1 MQAVFFSRMPRSPL
15 TVLVI
20 VLMIFALSIS
30 PVSAYVLCGI
40 DWNWLG
46 GSPVTVNY
54 KVNGNCLDASAGNA
68 ENQVNVIQ
76 LASTTW
82 NNAGADFNF
91 HFNGTHSNT
100 NASHNNVNE
109 VLWRNV
115 SGGGALATT
124 TIWYAGNNLQEC
136 DMVFWDLGITW
147 HGGSGAP
154 PSNMFDIQS
163 VGTHE
168 FGHFLCLDH
177 SPYAA
182 AVMYYAIANGQMKR
196 ELHSDDI
203 DGIFAIYPEPYPPPR
218 NLVAEDGHD
227 RQVPVTW
234 QRPSLTFPSRYR
246 LYRSSSG
253 SGGPYSLVDSTVA
266 GETNIIDYGLTNGQT
281 YWYKATAAYYYYPI
295 GVSEFSNADDG
306 TPAAQPGIT
315 TSTDTL
321 DFGTVTVNESLALGL
336 WVHNTGSLT
345 LNVTNVFVAPAY
357 APYFDISST
366 SFSVPPDD
374 SMQITVT
381 FAPQAQQSYDCAL
394 AILNNSPDPTF
405 FVQILAAGTLLGV
418 TETVAGQ
425 APDNYSLEQNHPN
438 PFNPITDIGFAVPY
452 TSEVSLVV
460 YDVMGRQV
468 ETLVRGTFSVGG
480 YRVSWN
486 AEDMPSGIYFCRLS
500 SGSTVL
506 TRKMILLR

>member
-1 MQAVFFSRMPRSPL
+1 VSATIFFL
-15 TVLVI
+15 FATI
-20 VLMIFALSIS
+20 VP

-40 DWNWLG
+40 DWNWLS

-68 ENQVNVIQ
+68 ENQINVIQ
-76 LASTTW
+76 ASSTTW
-82 NNAGADFNF
+82 DNAGADFNF
-91 HFNGTHSNT
+91 HYNGTHSNT

-124 TIWYAGNNLQEC
+124 TIWYSGNNVQEC

-203 DGIFAIYPEPYPPPR
+203 AGIFAIYPDPYPPPR

-227 RQVPVTW
+227 RQVPVSW

-253 SGGPYSLVDSTVA
+253 SGGPYDLVDSTVA
-266 GETNIIDYGLTNGQT
+266 GETSIIDYGLTNGQT

-306 TPAAQPGIT
+306 TPAPQASISA
-315 TSTDTL
+315 STDTL
-321 DFGTVTVNESLALGL
+321 DFGTVIVNESLPLDL
-336 WVHNTGSLT
+336 WIYNTGSLT
-345 LNVTNVFVAPAY
+345 LNVTNVFVTPAY
-357 APYFDISST
+357 ASFFQISNT

-374 SMQITVT
+374 SSQITIT

-394 AILNNSPDPTF
+394 GILNNSPEPTF
-405 FVQILAAGTLLGV
+405 FVRIQAEGSLLGV
-418 TETVAGQ
+418 IETVAGPV
-425 APDNYSLEQNHPN
+425 PDEYSLEQNHPN
-438 PFNPITDIGFAVPY
+438 PFNPVTDIGFTVPY

-460 YDVMGRQV
+460 FDIMGRQV
-468 ETLVRGTFSVGG
+468 GTLVRGTLAAGTYQVT
-480 YRVSWN
+480 WN
-486 AEDMPSGIYFCRLS
+486 AENMASGIYFCSLTA
-500 SGSTVL
+500 GSTMR